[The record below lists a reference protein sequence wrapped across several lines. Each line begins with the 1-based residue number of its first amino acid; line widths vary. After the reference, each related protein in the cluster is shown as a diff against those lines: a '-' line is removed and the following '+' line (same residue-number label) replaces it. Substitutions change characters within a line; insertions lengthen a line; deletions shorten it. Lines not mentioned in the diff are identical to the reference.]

1 MFGFSA
7 RSISNVLF
15 WVTRKKW
22 LILSFLLSISFFYVP
37 SPDGLSP
44 EGHRVLIIVGVALI
58 LIISES
64 IPLPAV
70 AILILIMEVIL
81 GVDTADGVASSFMN
95 DAVFFIMGSLM
106 LAVAV
111 VNQGLDKRLALSVI
125 NLTGNKTWRIVLGF
139 VTISAFLSSFIG
151 EHTVAAMMLPVALAL
166 IRNAGL
172 STNKATKLSTL
183 LLFSIAYGC
192 AIGSI
197 GTPSGGG
204 RNVIMIGYLSEF
216 GMGTISYLDWM
227 KFAYPMLILQIPIV
241 TLILWYT
248 FTPEQDIMDS
258 SVRKLKVKVAKTGK
272 LTANQILAIMIFLL
286 VFMGWVFISPI
297 IGLGIVALTGV
308 FLYLSFGLI
317 EWQEINRNTNWG
329 VILLFGAAISLGIQM
344 KETGATLWVAE
355 ETLYYLDIIFKD
367 VATVRWFVSVIV
379 TGLLTNLLSNAATV
393 AVLGPII
400 LDMGGEPIII
410 GIMTSIASAFAYL
423 TVVASPTCM
432 IIHSTGLITSSDYF
446 KAGSKL
452 FIVSV
457 LLLLIISTVY
467 WPLLL

>member
-37 SPDGLSP
+37 SPEGLTP
-44 EGHRVLIIVGVALI
+44 EGHRTLIIVSVALI

-81 GVDTADGVASSFMN
+81 GVDTADGVASSFMS

-106 LAVAV
+106 LAVAL
-111 VNQGLDKRLALSVI
+111 VNQGLDKRLALFVI
-125 NLTGNKTWRIVLGF
+125 NVTGNKTWRIVLGF

-151 EHTVAAMMLPVALAL
+151 EHTVAAMLLPVALAL

-172 STNKATKLSTL
+172 STNKATRLSTL

-227 KFAYPMLILQIPIV
+227 KFAYPMLIIEIPIV
-241 TLILWYT
+241 AAVLWYT
-248 FTPEQDIMDS
+248 FTPEQKIMDS

-272 LTANQILAIMIFLL
+272 LTANQIMAIIIFLF
-286 VFMGWVFISPI
+286 VFFGWIFLSPF
-297 IGLGIVALTGV
+297 IGLGIVALSGV

-317 EWQEINRNTNWG
+317 EWQDINRNTNWG
-329 VILLFGAAISLGIQM
+329 VILLFGSAISLGIQM
-344 KETGATLWVAE
+344 KETGAALWIAEQTLF
-355 ETLYYLDIIFKD
+355 YLDLIFQD
-367 VATVRWFVSVIV
+367 VGIVRWFVSVIV

-400 LDMGGEPIII
+400 LDMGGEPIIMA
-410 GIMTSIASAFAYL
+410 IMTSIASAFAYL

-432 IIHSTGLITSSDYF
+432 IIHSTGLITSGDYF
-446 KAGSKL
+446 KAGWKL
-452 FIVSV
+452 FIISV
-457 LLLLIISTVY
+457 LLLLIISTFY
-467 WPLLL
+467 WPMLL

>member
-37 SPDGLSP
+37 SPEGLSS
-44 EGHRVLIIVGVALI
+44 EGHRTLIIVGVALI

-81 GVDTADGVASSFMN
+81 GVDTADGVASSFMS

-106 LAVAV
+106 LAVALV
-111 VNQGLDKRLALSVI
+111 SQGLDKRLALSVI
-125 NLTGNKTWRIVLGF
+125 NVTGNKTWRIVLGF
-139 VTISAFLSSFIG
+139 VTISAFLSSFVG

-172 STNKATKLSTL
+172 STNKGTTLSTL

-204 RNVIMIGYLSEF
+204 RNVIMIGYLAEF

-227 KFAYPMLILQIPIV
+227 KFAYPMLIIEIPIV

-248 FTPEQDIMDS
+248 FTPEQKIMDS

-272 LTANQILAIMIFLL
+272 LTANQILAMVIFLF
-286 VFMGWVFISPI
+286 VFLGWIFLSPI
-297 IGLGIVALTGV
+297 IGLGIVALSGV

-329 VILLFGAAISLGIQM
+329 VILLFGSAISLGIQM
-344 KETGATLWVAE
+344 KETGAALWVAE
-355 ETLYYLDIIFKD
+355 QTLYYLDIIFKD
-367 VATVRWFVSVIV
+367 IAIVRWFVSVVV

-400 LDMGGEPIII
+400 LDMGGNPIVM
-410 GIMTSIASAFAYL
+410 GMMTSIASAFAYL

-432 IIHSTGLITSSDYF
+432 IIHSTGLITSGDYF
-446 KAGSKL
+446 KAGWKL
-452 FIVSV
+452 FIISV
-457 LLLLIISTVY
+457 LLLLIISTFY
-467 WPLLL
+467 WPILL